1 MQFSSLEPEVMQK
14 VVVERCWTTASYL
27 MRCSWRQRR
36 GRSQGLGNPPE
47 GSLEVTGGQRGHWW
61 SLEFTGVRG
70 SLVVG
75 AWARCS
81 QVLGIFFQEFEK
93 VYAPENYGFI
103 KSEEE
108 VQI

>member
-1 MQFSSLEPEVMQK
+1 M
-14 VVVERCWTTASYL
+14 
-27 MRCSWRQRR
+27 
-36 GRSQGLGNPPE
+36 
-47 GSLEVTGGQRGHWW
+47 
-61 SLEFTGVRG
+61 VRG

-93 VYAPENYGFI
+93 VYSPKNDGFI

-108 VQI
+108 VQILGVLPRETEDQLSKRAPQGAITVWGGVSFRRFQSRRRLLAEG